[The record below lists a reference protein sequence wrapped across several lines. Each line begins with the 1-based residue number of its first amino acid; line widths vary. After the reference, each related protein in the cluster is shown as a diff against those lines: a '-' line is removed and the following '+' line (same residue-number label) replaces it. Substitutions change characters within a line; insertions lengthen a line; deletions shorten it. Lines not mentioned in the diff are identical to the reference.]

1 MFDEK
6 DKLLRR
12 CLDSIGW
19 MIDDIKW
26 RYDETKGN
34 LDNGS
39 KGGYSPELTKAMKLR
54 DDLENYFKQGTA
66 KRNKT

>member
-12 CLDSIGW
+12 SLDILNW
-19 MIDDIKW
+19 MIKYIKW
-26 RYDETKGN
+26 RSNDCNGN

-39 KGGYSPELTKAMKLR
+39 KGGYSPKLKRALELR
-54 DDLENYFKQGTA
+54 EDLEKYFKQGS
-66 KRNKT
+66 